1 MNRFSKNQV
10 NVSNDDMRAFAVSL
24 RKTADMLDLMA
35 KLSKDSDMEGVQAKS
50 LITGIDGLTLT
61 ARFVGYIA
69 TAYINEL
76 SARGVGDIA
85 GALHELQKQNKLFE
99 ALREKEVA
107 KIEQR
112 KGRKKE

>member
-10 NVSNDDMRAFAVSL
+10 NVSNDNMRTFAVSL
-24 RKTADMLDLMA
+24 RKTADILDLMA
-35 KLSKDSDMEGVQAKS
+35 KLSQESDMEGVQAKS

-69 TAYINEL
+69 TAYINEM

-85 GALHELQKQNKLFE
+85 GALHELQRQNKLLE
-99 ALREKEVA
+99 ALRENEVA
-107 KIEQR
+107 KIER